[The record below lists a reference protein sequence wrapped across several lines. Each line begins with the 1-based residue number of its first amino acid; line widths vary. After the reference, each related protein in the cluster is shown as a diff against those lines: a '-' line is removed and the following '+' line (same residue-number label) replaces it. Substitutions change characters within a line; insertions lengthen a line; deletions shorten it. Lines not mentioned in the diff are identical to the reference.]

1 MGSAPLPA
9 DHVLES
15 DDMDVKHG
23 KDSNLRNL
31 SPFSCSR
38 QMDMILRMVN
48 LISSLL
54 QRMVNKMHS
63 ERANHA
69 ADLTVGM
76 TVFCTPLA

>member
-1 MGSAPLPA
+1 
-9 DHVLES
+9 
-15 DDMDVKHG
+15 MDVKHG
-23 KDSNLRNL
+23 KDSNLMNL
-31 SPFSCSR
+31 SPFSCSCR
-38 QMDMILRMVN
+38 MDMIPRMGN

-54 QRMVNKMHS
+54 KSMVNKMHS